1 MKTHYAVGLGMLV
14 GLAFGAITVQGL
26 HATTKPR
33 VYHIAEI
40 DVTDHD
46 GYLKE
51 YALKA
56 QASIK
61 AQGGRIVAAGEKVTP
76 IEGAPPKGRVAIVVW
91 DSLDQLKAWVNSA
104 QFKEDRKIGDKYAT
118 FRMFAVEGL
127 PQ

>member
-51 YALKA
+51 YAPKA

-61 AQGGRIVAAGEKVTP
+61 AQGGRIVAAGEKVTL